1 MEGATQAPLNR
12 KKYEITLSI
21 GLYIHFPFCL
31 SKCLYCSFNSV
42 PYNPDSA
49 RRYTEAIKKEIV
61 IKAREYRLEGR
72 SLKTI
77 YFGGGTPSILPPSV
91 IKDII
96 AVSGSI
102 FCLEDGIEITIEA
115 NPDTLDMEKL
125 DGLIR
130 IGANRISLGFQ
141 SFSDRYLNLLGRSH
155 DADKARR
162 IFKACRSTGF
172 KNIGLDLIYAI
183 PDQQINEWLLTVEEA
198 ISLSPEHI
206 STYCLS
212 IDEGT
217 LLYDRLN
224 KGQISPLSEDDQIEM
239 YLAAGRI
246 LKKAGYFHYE
256 ISNFCLPGR
265 SSRHNLL
272 YWDRAEYLA
281 IGAGAHSYI
290 GNRRLCNPDS
300 IERYIAGI
308 DSGHTDNM
316 EELLTMEDQFIDAVI
331 FGLRKTEGIDLDDIR
346 SRFDF
351 DPLLIFRAE
360 IDRLITED
368 MITLSSSK
376 IRLTRKGILLAD
388 QVALEFL
395 PIGNNQ

>member
-1 MEGATQAPLNR
+1 MYKNQRAPT
-12 KKYEITLSI
+12 KTI

-49 RRYTEAIKKEIV
+49 RRYIDAIRREIV
-61 IKAREYRLEGR
+61 IRAREYRLEGR

-96 AVSGSI
+96 DVCGRI
-102 FCLEDGIEITIEA
+102 FYLEDGIEITIEA
-115 NPDTLDMEKL
+115 NPDSLDREKL

-130 IGANRISLGFQ
+130 IGINRISLGVQ

-155 DADKARR
+155 DADKARC

-172 KNIGLDLIYAI
+172 KNIGLDLIYAL

-206 STYCLS
+206 SIYCLT

-217 LLYDRLN
+217 LLYDRLK
-224 KGQISPLSEDDQIEM
+224 KGQISPLSEESQIEM
-239 YLAAGRI
+239 YLTAAGM
-246 LKKAGYFHYE
+246 LEGAGYFHYE

-272 YWDRAEYLA
+272 YWDRDEYLA

-290 GNRRLCNPDS
+290 NNRRFCNTDS
-300 IERYIAGI
+300 IEEYISLI
-308 DSGHTDNM
+308 DSGCPDNSA
-316 EELLTMEDQFIDAVI
+316 EILTREDQLTDAII
-331 FGLRKTEGIDLDDIR
+331 FGLRKTEGIDLYDIR
-346 SRFDF
+346 SRFNV
-351 DPLLIFRAE
+351 DPLLIFRKE
-360 IDRLITED
+360 IDTLITAD
-368 MITLSSSK
+368 IITLSSGR

-388 QVALEFL
+388 QIAIEFL
-395 PIGNNQ
+395 SCINRTVN